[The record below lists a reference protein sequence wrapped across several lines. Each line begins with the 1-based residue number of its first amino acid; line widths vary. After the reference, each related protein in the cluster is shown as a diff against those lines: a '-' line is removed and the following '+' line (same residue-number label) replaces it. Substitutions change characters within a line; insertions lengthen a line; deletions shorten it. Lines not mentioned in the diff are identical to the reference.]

1 MRLTTLKNPD
11 TGEQRKRIRLN
22 ALPSRYSPSN
32 DLATRSFWGTSREM
46 FDLFKQGRRIVLGML
61 MIEPGYTPSWG
72 TEYVHAYF
80 DTAENFEAG
89 PKTMARIIEKM
100 LVAGSEGEAAV
111 SSIHGETLRW
121 LNTGKHVVV
130 EAPCGA
136 VYRVTV
142 GELQR
147 VLETLPELG

>member
-22 ALPSRYSPSN
+22 AVPSRFSHSD
-32 DLATRSFWGTSREM
+32 DLAAREFRTQDGET

-61 MIEPGYTPSWG
+61 IVEPAYAAGES
-72 TEYVHAYF
+72 AYF

-89 PKTMARIIEKM
+89 PKTLARIIERM
-100 LVAGSEGEAAV
+100 LVTGSEGKVSV

-142 GELQR
+142 GELGR
-147 VLETLPELG
+147 VLEAMPQLDG

>member
-22 ALPSRYSPSN
+22 AVPSRFSYSN
-32 DLATRSFWGTSREM
+32 DLSAREFWTRDGET

-61 MIEPGYTPSWG
+61 IVEHDYAGDP
-72 TEYVHAYF
+72 AYF

-89 PKTMARIIEKM
+89 PKTLARIIERM
-100 LVAGSEGEAAV
+100 LVTGSEGKVAV

-142 GELQR
+142 GELGR
-147 VLETLPELG
+147 VLEALPQLDG